1 MDYHKL
7 NRREFL
13 KSQLKAIAWMAAG
26 TSGLVIPRSLYAAE
40 KTDLVVVKGS
50 PGAATRLSVDL
61 LGGMKSFV
69 KPGNKVVIK
78 PNMSF
83 TNGLRMGTNTHPEVV
98 REFVAMC
105 KEAGALKVQV
115 LDHTLR
121 GPEFAIMEIKSACAV
136 FNEDIVTAVQDYQFY
151 RQTKISDSWFG
162 FNKTDINKDVLAAD
176 VLIAAPVAKHHD
188 ATDVSLS
195 MKGMMGLVY
204 DRWEMHQTGLNK
216 AIVNL
221 AAFLPP
227 DLVVIDASRVLST
240 NGPNGP
246 GKVLP
251 MNMVIA
257 SRDMVAADAQAVSM
271 FEWGGLHMEP
281 KQVAHIRLAHEKG
294 IGRMDI
300 ENFNVKMVEV

>member
-1 MDYHKL
+1 MENRTL
-7 NRREFL
+7 NRRDFL
-13 KSQLKAIAWMAAG
+13 KTQLKAIAWMAVG
-26 TSGLVIPRSLYAAE
+26 TSGLLVPRSLIAAGNP
-40 KTDLVVVKGS
+40 DLCIVKGP
-50 PGAATRLSVDL
+50 PGKAVRVAVDL
-61 LGGMKSFV
+61 LGGIKSFV

-83 TNGLRMGTNTHPEVV
+83 TNGLKMGTTTHPEVV
-98 REFVAMC
+98 RELVAMC
-105 KEAGALKVQV
+105 KEAGAKKVQV

-121 GPEFAIMEIKSACAV
+121 GPELSTREIKAACSV

-151 RQTKISDSWFG
+151 QKTKISDSWFG
-162 FNKTDINKDVLAAD
+162 FNKTDIIKDVLAAD

-204 DRWEMHQTGLNK
+204 DRWEMHQTGLNT

-221 AAFLPP
+221 AAFLRP

-240 NGPNGP
+240 HGPSGP

-257 SRDMVAADAQAVSM
+257 SRDMVAADAQAVKM
-271 FEWGGLHMEP
+271 FEWGGKRKEP
-281 KQVAHIRLAHEKG
+281 NQVNHISLAHEKG

-300 ENFNVKMVEV
+300 ENLNVKQIEV